1 MGNLLHRFRALSP
14 SARLT
19 ALLCAGAVVLCLVL
33 PPAVFA
39 VWDAVLLGGPRP
51 RADTGQAFPLSD
63 AARQNTT
70 ACLLYDLARLQMTDA
85 SQWPDLPLEGA
96 DLAEALTRCADVLDR
111 AEALGLL
118 CPADADRLQT
128 ALESDG
134 FALTARQ
141 GPAGMTAYSLTRRES
156 APILPAEAPGPESGL
171 SAATPET
178 ATPESATPESAAPAD
193 NLYLTLTLAPD
204 GRPVAFSWQDLTRS
218 DYFAPTD
225 GLLEPAMDLLGVES
239 FSDWQPAELGNR
251 LPHAGEVAYSPTA
264 QLYLSVNANG
274 GLTIEAA
281 SMTPDQF
288 ADLLG

>member
-1 MGNLLHRFRALSP
+1 MRNLLHRFRALSP

-39 VWDAVLLGGPRP
+39 IWDAVLLGGPQS

-63 AARQNTT
+63 AARENTT
-70 ACLLYDLARLQMTDA
+70 ACLLYDLARLQMTDT
-85 SQWPDLPLEGA
+85 SQWPDRALEEEELPQA
-96 DLAEALTRCADVLDR
+96 RARCADVLNR
-111 AEALGLL
+111 AQALGLL
-118 CPADADRLQT
+118 CAADADRLQT
-128 ALESDG
+128 ALESDS

-156 APILPAEAPGPESGL
+156 SQMPLAEAPSPESL
-171 SAATPET
+171 LPAATPET

-204 GRPVAFSWQDLTRS
+204 GGAVAFSWQDLTRS
-218 DYFAPTD
+218 DYFAATD

-239 FSDWQPAELGNR
+239 FSDWQPADWGNR
-251 LPHAGEVAYSPTA
+251 LPHAGEIAYSPTA

-288 ADLLG
+288 ADLLS

>member
-1 MGNLLHRFRALSP
+1 MRNLLHRFRALSP

-19 ALLCAGAVVLCLVL
+19 ALLCAGAVALCLIL

-39 VWDAVLLGGPRP
+39 VWDAVLLGGPQP
-51 RADTGQAFPLSD
+51 RADTGQPFPLSD
-63 AARQNTT
+63 AARENST
-70 ACLLYDLARLQMTDA
+70 ACLLYDLARLQMTDS
-85 SQWPDLPLEGA
+85 SQWPA
-96 DLAEALTRCADVLDR
+96 LALGEEELLQARARCADVLDR
-111 AEALGLL
+111 AQALGLL
-118 CPADADRLQT
+118 CPADAARLQT

-141 GPAGMTAYSLTRRES
+141 GPAGMTAYSLTRREPS
-156 APILPAEAPGPESGL
+156 RMPLAEAPNPESVL
-171 SAATPET
+171 PAATPET

-251 LPHAGEVAYSPTA
+251 LPHAGEIAYSPTA
-264 QLYLSVNANG
+264 QLYLSVNVNG

-288 ADLLG
+288 ADLLA